1 MTSCESIVSAMNQSS
16 LATRLG
22 EYISLVLPEA
32 HGHQQKAISDFVM
45 AVVMA
50 QSCCQ
55 ATLARFFDN
64 FEAASKRLF
73 RLLHNS
79 RLDTEGLARAHASA
93 LARRLPAE
101 GCVRLALDW
110 TSEDSQH
117 LLVASLSVGRRA
129 VPLYWRAYHDAEL
142 KQRMSLYEREFVRT
156 LFADVL
162 GGVARRRFVLTA
174 DRWFADVDLLDL
186 LNELGVSYVI
196 RTKASYHVRVEGR
209 WHRLDSLRWMK
220 NQRRRAWGRVW
231 YCEGDPRHLYLVQTR
246 ARDKRGR
253 WGIWHLL
260 SNRNLS
266 AHAMAAE
273 YARRF
278 TCEEGFRDA
287 KRLLGFHDARIR
299 CLKAWTRMFTLVAI
313 AIAVLT
319 KLGGALVSHA
329 RRDSWL
335 RRIRSRR
342 RARSELSIVK
352 SVVELLTHDES
363 LWQLFDHHSTLNLE
377 AGL

>member
-1 MTSCESIVSAMNQSS
+1 MNQNS

-22 EYISLVLPEA
+22 EYISRILPDA
-32 HGHQQKAISDFVM
+32 HGHQQKAICDFVF
-45 AVVMA
+45 ALLSVRT
-50 QSCCQ
+50 CCQ
-55 ATLARFFDN
+55 AELARFFEN

-73 RLLHNS
+73 RLLHNA
-79 RLDTEGLARAHASA
+79 RLDTEGLAHSHAAA
-93 LARRLPAE
+93 LVRRLPAD

-110 TSEDSQH
+110 TTEETRH

-129 VPLYWRAYHDAEL
+129 VPLYWRAYHEAEL
-142 KQRMSLYEREFVRT
+142 KKRMSLYEREFVRA
-156 LFADVL
+156 LFVDLL
-162 GGVARRRFVLTA
+162 GGVSRRRFVLTA

-196 RTKASYHVRVEGR
+196 RTKASYHVRIEGR
-209 WHRLDSLRWMK
+209 WRRLDSLRWTK
-220 NQRRRAWGRVW
+220 NQRRRAWGRIW
-231 YCEGDPRHLYLVQTR
+231 YTEGDPRQVFLVQ
-246 ARDKRGR
+246 ARSRDRRGR

-266 AHAMAAE
+266 AHAMTAE

-287 KRLLGFHDARIR
+287 KRLLGFAEARIR

-313 AIAVLT
+313 ALAVLT
-319 KLGGALVSHA
+319 KLGCAFTSHV

-335 RRIRSRR
+335 RRVRSRR
-342 RARSELSIVK
+342 MTRSELSMVRA
-352 SVVELLTHDES
+352 VVELLTRDES
-363 LWQLFDHHSTLNLE
+363 LWQLLHHYSKLDLE

>member
-1 MTSCESIVSAMNQSS
+1 MNQSS
-16 LATRLG
+16 LTTRLG
-22 EYISLVLPEA
+22 EYISLVLPDA
-32 HGHQQKAISDFVM
+32 HGHQQKAICDFVF
-45 AVVMA
+45 ALLSVRT
-50 QSCCQ
+50 CCQ
-55 ATLARFFDN
+55 AGLARFFDN

-79 RLDTEGLARAHASA
+79 RLDTEELAHSHAGA
-93 LARRLPAE
+93 LVRRLPPD

-110 TSEDSQH
+110 TTEETQH

-129 VPLYWRAYHDAEL
+129 IPLYWRAYHDTEL
-142 KQRMSLYEREFVRT
+142 KKRMSLYEREFVRT
-156 LFADVL
+156 LFAEVLRDV
-162 GGVARRRFVLTA
+162 VRRRFVLTA

-196 RTKASYHVRVEGR
+196 RTKSSYHVRIEGR
-209 WHRLDSLRWMK
+209 WRRLDSLRWTK

-231 YCEGDPRHLYLVQTR
+231 YTEGDPRQVFLVQTR

-253 WGIWHLL
+253 WGLWHLL

-266 AHAMAAE
+266 AYGMAAE

-287 KRLLGFHDARIR
+287 KRLLGFAEARIS
-299 CLKAWTRMFTLVAI
+299 CLRAWTRMFTLVAI
-313 AIAVLT
+313 AVAVLT
-319 KLGGALVSHA
+319 KLGCSLVLHA

-335 RRIRSRR
+335 RQVRSRR
-342 RARSELSIVK
+342 AARSELSLVR
-352 SVVELLTHDES
+352 SVVELLMHVES
-363 LWQLFDHHSTLNLE
+363 LWPLLDHQSKLNLE

>member
-1 MTSCESIVSAMNQSS
+1 MTQHS
-16 LATRLG
+16 LTTRLG
-22 EYISLVLPEA
+22 EYISLILPDA
-32 HGHQQKAISDFVM
+32 HGHQQKAITDFVL
-45 AVVMA
+45 AVMMV

-79 RLDTEGLARAHASA
+79 RLDTEKLARAHASA
-93 LARRLPAE
+93 LAMRLPAE
-101 GCVRLALDW
+101 GSVRLALDW
-110 TSEDSQH
+110 TTEDSQH

-129 VPLYWRAYHDAEL
+129 VPLYWRAYTDAEL
-142 KQRMSLYEREFVRT
+142 KQRMSLYEREFVRA

-162 GGVARRRFVLTA
+162 SVVARRRFVLTA
-174 DRWFADVDLLDL
+174 DRWFADVSLLDL
-186 LNELGVSYVI
+186 LNELGISYVI
-196 RTKASYHVRVEGR
+196 RTKANYKVRVEGR
-209 WHRLDSLRWMK
+209 WRRLDSLRWTK

-231 YCEGDPRHLYLVQTR
+231 YTEGDPRHVFLVQ
-246 ARDKRGR
+246 ARQRDREGR
-253 WGIWHLL
+253 WGIWHLV

-266 AHAMAAE
+266 AHRMAAE

-287 KRLLGFHDARIR
+287 KRLLGFAEARIS

-319 KLGGALVSHA
+319 KLGCVLASHV

-335 RRIRSRR
+335 RRVRSRR
-342 RARSELSIVK
+342 TARSELSIVR
-352 SVVELLTHDES
+352 SVVELLMRDAS
-363 LWQLFDHHSTLNLE
+363 LWHLLDHERKLDLE
-377 AGL
+377 ASL